1 MFFSPDTWQHDHDRD
16 CYKPYKMNRNDQEPL
31 SFSAASIRLSLLFL
45 ASPMLGTSHYLKEHK
60 VLNET
65 MDKKQ
70 TLMRS
75 LIDELGMLE

>member
-1 MFFSPDTWQHDHDRD
+1 
-16 CYKPYKMNRNDQEPL
+16 
-31 SFSAASIRLSLLFL
+31 LLQTIQDESERTGTAVVFGRVDPTFPALLRITDAWHHRCL